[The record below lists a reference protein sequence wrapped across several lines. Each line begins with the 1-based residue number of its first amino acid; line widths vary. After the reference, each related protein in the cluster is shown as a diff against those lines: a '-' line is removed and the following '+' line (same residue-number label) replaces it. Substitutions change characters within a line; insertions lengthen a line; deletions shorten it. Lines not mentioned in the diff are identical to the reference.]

1 MHTKRKRDDKQCFYF
16 DFGGEL
22 RAVQLSSKK
31 HSLQATDFVTFT
43 ANRVNKFPLDK
54 CCSSLF
60 VKVMFWIHSD
70 VFSYCFFFSLQKQD
84 VQPGCHTQPKI
95 TPKN

>member
-43 ANRVNKFPLDK
+43 ANTVNKFPLDK

-70 VFSYCFFFSLQKQD
+70 VFF
-84 VQPGCHTQPKI
+84 
-95 TPKN
+95 